1 MVAATFTL
9 AAITLRVMADGS
21 TPIEAARRSLNSAAS
36 KVSTVPAN
44 VSTRST
50 SVSNVPPGVS
60 GGGGLGEGG
69 EGGGGDG
76 GDGGGGG
83 GGEGGSEG
91 GEGYAVIAMVLI
103 MLHSA
108 DHSPANRSDCPAPMV
123 TNCVETVNSL
133 LIVDPDTGCMGP
145 PLGPTVQPDDNG
157 GASHRESPKPISTR

>member
-1 MVAATFTL
+1 MQL
-9 AAITLRVMADGS
+9 SGGGGGDGG
-21 TPIEAARRSLNSAAS
+21 EGEGDGGEGDGGGGL
-36 KVSTVPAN
+36 
-44 VSTRST
+44 
-50 SVSNVPPGVS
+50 GD

-69 EGGGGDG
+69 GSDGEGGGGLG
-76 GDGGGGG
+76 EGGGGEGDGGGGLGEGDGGGGEGDGG

-133 LIVDPDTGCMGP
+133 TIVDPDTGCMGP